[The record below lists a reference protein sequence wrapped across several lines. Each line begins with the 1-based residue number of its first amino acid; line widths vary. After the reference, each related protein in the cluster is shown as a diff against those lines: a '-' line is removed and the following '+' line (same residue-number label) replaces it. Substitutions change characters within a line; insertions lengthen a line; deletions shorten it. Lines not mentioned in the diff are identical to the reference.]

1 MFVLFRNMIN
11 EWWQQQ
17 QIQHKDESFMNSSAN
32 DSDKQ
37 SSVSY
42 EEIRKDVLHNFSVDY
57 KNLYSLYLNTA
68 NSNDEQQLA
77 HE

>member
-42 EEIRKDVLHNFSVDY
+42 EEIR
-57 KNLYSLYLNTA
+57 
-68 NSNDEQQLA
+68 
-77 HE
+77 